1 VPEKLLLLGVS
12 FRTAP
17 IALREKLAV
26 GEERVTEDLQGL
38 MKGAGLREAVL
49 LSTCNRVELI
59 ATADAPEHAMLGAME
74 YFNQRVAPEQIDGS
88 VYRFH
93 AREAARHLFR
103 VACGLDS
110 MVLGEPQILGQ
121 VKDAFATAQGVGTVG
136 SFLARSFERGFGV
149 AKRVRTETGLAAGNV
164 SVSSIA
170 CDLAEKIFG
179 DLAGRRILLVGAG
192 KMSEVA
198 ARSLTARGAKLY
210 VVNRSPER
218 AEALAAACNG
228 VARPLEALATELAEA
243 DVVISSTSKRDF
255 VITYDLMQGVCKMR
269 RHRPLFIIDIAVPRD
284 VDPRVDSLRNVFL
297 YDMDDLQKVS
307 RENMA
312 ARERAVVDAERLIEL
327 ELDELERWARSVELT
342 PTIVALRERVRGLL
356 RAELEKTLPKLALPE
371 SERKKL
377 EAMTEAMANKL
388 LHGPLTELKQSQS
401 TSDGALLI
409 EAVQKLFRL
418 DDARTTTAPS
428 AAAPAVSA
436 VSSMPAV
443 AAQAPP
449 PAPVLLSG
457 DARARK

>member
-1 VPEKLLLLGVS
+1 MSSKLLVLGVS

-17 IALREKLAV
+17 LSLRERLAV
-26 GEERVTEDLQGL
+26 GEERAAADLQAL
-38 MKGAGLREAVL
+38 MKTADLKEGVL

-59 ATADAPEHAMLGAME
+59 ATADAHEPAVAGTMA
-74 YFNQRVAPEQIDGS
+74 YFNQRVAPDKIDPS
-88 VYRFH
+88 VYRH
-93 AREAARHLFR
+93 HGRDAARHLFR
-103 VACGLDS
+103 VASGLDS

-121 VKDAFATAQGVGTVG
+121 VKDAFATAQALGTVG
-136 SFLARSFERGFGV
+136 GLLGRSFERGFGV
-149 AKRVRTETGLAAGNV
+149 AKRIRSETALASGNV

-198 ARSLTARGAKLY
+198 ARSLTARGAQLY

-218 AEALAAACNG
+218 AQALAAACG
-228 VARPLEALATELAEA
+228 GTPKPLEALATELAEA
-243 DVVISSTSKRDF
+243 DVVISSTSKQDY
-255 VITYDLMQGVCKMR
+255 VITYDLMHGVCKMR
-269 RHRPLFIIDIAVPRD
+269 RFRPLFIIDIAVPRD

-312 ARERAVVDAERLIEL
+312 ARERAVIDAERMIDL

-342 PTIVALRERVRGLL
+342 PTIVALRELVRGVL
-356 RAELEKTLPKLALPE
+356 RSELEKTLPKLNVPD

-377 EAMTEAMANKL
+377 EAMCEAMTNKL
-388 LHGPLTELKQSQS
+388 LHAPLTELKQSQTS
-401 TSDGALLI
+401 TDGAMLV

-418 DDARTTTAPS
+418 SEQLSPGAQPTVMP
-428 AAAPAVSA
+428 AAEAPAREGTVK
-436 VSSMPAV
+436 V
-443 AAQAPP
+443 
-449 PAPVLLSG
+449 
-457 DARARK
+457 R